1 MRDHPEPAMITE
13 PGRSTTM
20 AGADEIGRS
29 SGRRTPLANEGRN
42 VIADEG
48 PGSKDAQLNVSA
60 STVREL
66 LARQFPQ
73 WADLPISEGT
83 SGGAGNAL
91 FRLGEDLVVRLPRH
105 PGSAAAVDV
114 QLRWLPWM
122 APQLPLA
129 VPVPVAAGAPDELFP
144 RPWAVFPWL
153 RGVGLDTCADAD
165 LVDAA
170 VRLGQFVA
178 ALRNIE
184 VTGAP
189 ASLRPHPL
197 HGDDGEVHSDVRAL
211 GAAGV
216 VDEAPATAVWDSAL
230 AAPAHRLPVWIH
242 GDLFPMNLLADRG
255 TLAAVI
261 DFDLMGAGDWAVD
274 MVPAWTMLTA
284 ETRPLFREA
293 SGVDDDTWV
302 RGRGWALKAGLGAL
316 RRYGVGSHPQAV
328 VAQHSLSQIIAD
340 HRRSA

>member
-1 MRDHPEPAMITE
+1 V
-13 PGRSTTM
+13 
-20 AGADEIGRS
+20 AGADEICRLLGQQF
-29 SGRRTPLANEGRN
+29 PHWANLPIR
-42 VIADEG
+42 EG
-48 PGSKDAQLNVSA
+48 PSA
-60 STVREL
+60 
-66 LARQFPQ
+66 
-73 WADLPISEGT
+73 
-83 SGGAGNAL
+83 GAGNSL
-91 FRLGEDLVVRLPRH
+91 FRLGDDLVVRLPRH
-105 PGSAAAVDV
+105 SGSAAAVDV
-114 QLRWLPWM
+114 ELTWLPWM

-129 VPVPVAAGAPDELFP
+129 VPVPVAAGAPNELFP

-165 LVDAA
+165 LVDVA

-197 HGDDGEVHSDVRAL
+197 QGDDGELHSEIRAL

-216 VDEAPATAVWDSAL
+216 VDEALATAVWDSAL
-230 AAPAHRLPVWIH
+230 AAPAHRLPAWIH

-261 DFDLMGAGDWAVD
+261 DFDLMGAGDSAVD

-284 ETRPLFREA
+284 ETRLLFREA

-316 RRYGVGSHPQAV
+316 CRYGVGSHPQA
-328 VAQHSLSQIIAD
+328 AIGRHSLSQIIAD
-340 HRRSA
+340 YRRTS